1 MEVKSNPIAR
11 VTRAYRHLE
20 RLTELTRVMV
30 KFGFGDLFNA
40 IGLGDILI
48 RARKLV
54 GLAEKPPGLSR
65 PKRLT
70 LALEEMGLVFVK
82 LGQYLSSRQDIIPV
96 EYLEAFSTLQDSVPG
111 LQLREVL
118 NIISAELDEETLF
131 EVSETPLAAASI
143 GQVHTA
149 KLATGQEVVV
159 KIRRPGLEKQVNTD
173 LEILAEIATQVE
185 KFLPFLAYIHPVEL
199 VKEFR
204 RSLLAELNYR
214 REAFNHAR
222 FYRLYAN
229 NPEIKIPTLYRALS
243 TKNVLVMERLKGL
256 KIDDLDGLAESGFE
270 RKELARLSSRVA
282 LEQIMR
288 YGFFHADPHPG
299 NIFVQPGPTLAFMD
313 FGLVGQLDRKTR
325 ELLFRLAL
333 GVARQ
338 NPLAVTRAAL
348 SLTTPETRVDV
359 DRLEMEIGVFME
371 NHLSGTLG
379 DLRVGHLLQDSLD
392 LLTQHQLR
400 VPPNLLLLVKALVQY
415 ESLGVR
421 LDPDFQIVEEAK
433 PVLTGIFKTRFSPGW
448 WLELIKRK
456 GLELAGFLENLPK
469 DLEPMYQSLKT
480 GRHQVDMEIKG
491 LDRLG
496 QAINKASYRLALA
509 LVLGSLVIGSALVIH
524 AKIPPLWHDLPILG
538 LAGFLGAAIIGF
550 GLVMDF
556 IRKDLSD

>member
-1 MEVKSNPIAR
+1 
-11 VTRAYRHLE
+11 
-20 RLTELTRVMV
+20 MV